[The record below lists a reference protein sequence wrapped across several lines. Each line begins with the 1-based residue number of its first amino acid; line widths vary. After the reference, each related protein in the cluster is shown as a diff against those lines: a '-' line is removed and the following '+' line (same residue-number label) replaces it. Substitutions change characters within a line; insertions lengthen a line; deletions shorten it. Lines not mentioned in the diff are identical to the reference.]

1 MQIEFNP
8 NYTIEYSDNLRT
20 QSIHLKSGD
29 QITTDAPTDN
39 NGKGE
44 AFSPTDIVAASL
56 ANCMLT
62 IMGIVS
68 NRKGLDLEGTEAKI
82 EKFMGTEPRRVTEIK
97 IDFYF
102 PLSFSND
109 ERKLLEKAA
118 MNCPV
123 AKSLSSDL
131 KQNIKFH
138 YPSS

>member
-1 MQIEFNP
+1 MPTSTAI
-8 NYTIEYSDNLRT
+8 YSGDLRT
-20 QSIHLKSGD
+20 KSVHTQSGETYI
-29 QITTDAPTDN
+29 TDAPIDN
-39 NGKGE
+39 EGKG
-44 AFSPTDIVAASL
+44 AGFSPTDIVATAL

-68 NRKGLDLEGTEAKI
+68 NRKGLAIEGTEAKI
-82 EKFMGTEPRRVTEIK
+82 NKSMGIEPRRITEIK

-102 PLSFSND
+102 PMNFSND
-109 ERKLLEKAA
+109 ERKVLERSAT
-118 MNCPV
+118 NCPV